1 MCNILASP
9 SVFKVT
15 TKDKDHVRTEGKE
28 MKKKVIIG
36 IVAGVVVVNIAFF
49 GLVGRYLSKSK
60 AAATSVKE
68 HNTFYEI
75 NGKEVDAVLNSS
87 SVRSGASQ
95 SYAADY
101 EYGYEDVEYNEAP
114 KNAGSGTQGTP
125 STSNDVN
132 VDPEKGRLLIRTV
145 SMSAETKD
153 IMSVKNDIEAQVKAA
168 GGYIENSSMQGTGKN
183 RDLRVVYYTIR
194 VPADKLDDLI
204 TKVGNSCTILS
215 SGENTSDVTLEYVDT
230 KSRLESL
237 RVEYDQL
244 MKLLEQAT
252 DLDNIIVLQSRLTE
266 VRYQIESAESRIRV
280 LENQVQYATLN
291 LSITEVLEETVV
303 EEPHIVTYGERVADQ
318 FKDMWEGTVEF
329 FQDFLLGLI
338 AAIPFLVFMGIVG
351 AVVILIVFS
360 ARKKRRKREAKA
372 LEEAK
377 AEEAKKEALTETN
390 KDQE

>member
-1 MCNILASP
+1 
-9 SVFKVT
+9 
-15 TKDKDHVRTEGKE
+15 
-28 MKKKVIIG
+28 
-36 IVAGVVVVNIAFF
+36 
-49 GLVGRYLSKSK
+49 
-60 AAATSVKE
+60 
-68 HNTFYEI
+68 
-75 NGKEVDAVLNSS
+75 
-87 SVRSGASQ
+87 
-95 SYAADY
+95 
-101 EYGYEDVEYNEAP
+101 
-114 KNAGSGTQGTP
+114 
-125 STSNDVN
+125 
-132 VDPEKGRLLIRTV
+132 
-145 SMSAETKD
+145 
-153 IMSVKNDIEAQVKAA
+153 
-168 GGYIENSSMQGTGKN
+168 
-183 RDLRVVYYTIR
+183 
-194 VPADKLDDLI
+194 
-204 TKVGNSCTILS
+204 
-215 SGENTSDVTLEYVDT
+215 
-230 KSRLESL
+230 
-237 RVEYDQL
+237 

-360 ARKKRRKREAKA
+360 ARKRRRKRAAKA